1 MLTLE
6 NARTAA
12 ERLVDD
18 AVRAGADAA
27 DVLYAG
33 NRSTSIHVRLGK
45 LEDVSR
51 SEAEEIGLR
60 VFVGARSASV
70 ASSDLSAEALR
81 ELVSRAVAMAEQ
93 APEDPFAGLAP
104 ADRLASAPFP
114 NLDSTDPVEPDLA
127 DLRERALT
135 AESVALGVAGV
146 TNSSGGALRR
156 HQADKMPRVRL
167 DDRVGD
173 VEWLCRRLFG
183 DGLQLLGRSD
193 RGGGRLDAARPCLA

>member
-33 NRSTSIHVRLGK
+33 NRSTSIH
-45 LEDVSR
+45 
-51 SEAEEIGLR
+51 
-60 VFVGARSASV
+60 
-70 ASSDLSAEALR
+70 
-81 ELVSRAVAMAEQ
+81 
-93 APEDPFAGLAP
+93 
-104 ADRLASAPFP
+104 
-114 NLDSTDPVEPDLA
+114 
-127 DLRERALT
+127 
-135 AESVALGVAGV
+135 
-146 TNSSGGALRR
+146 
-156 HQADKMPRVRL
+156 VRL